1 VSYIIADLTQ
11 TRRGKAKAREIRR
24 KESLIRTI
32 RT

>member
-1 VSYIIADLTQ
+1 MVADLTQ

-24 KESLIRTI
+24 RESLARTA